1 MVGSRVRFVKQA
13 LDVASPVHAGCRR
26 HGARISPCGDKG
38 CAPKRVAPA
47 GLGRAFPRG
56 LALQDAAKCVCKKGL
71 SLECSRAACK
81 RQIGSLPRCDGDA
94 FAQDATGLG
103 AAGDVSLAEN
113 PRDAGLAVI
122 SCMRFAAPQ
131 CIGLV
136 LVGYVDELATFGF
149 CQRTPSFAAA
159 GLSCLIGL
167 AAVAY
172 GHFAHI
178 VGLRL
183 A

>member
-1 MVGSRVRFVKQA
+1 MVGSVAGRVKHA
-13 LDVASPVHAGCRR
+13 LDVASLVDPGC
-26 HGARISPCGDKG
+26 GKYGSGVSQGGDPG
-38 CAPKRVAPA
+38 GTSRRVAPTS
-47 GLGRAFPRG
+47 LGRTFPRG
-56 LALQDAAKCVCKKGL
+56 LALQDAAKCVCKEGL
-71 SLECSRAACK
+71 SLECSRAARK

-159 GLSCLIGL
+159 GISCLIGL

-172 GHFAHI
+172 GHLVNI